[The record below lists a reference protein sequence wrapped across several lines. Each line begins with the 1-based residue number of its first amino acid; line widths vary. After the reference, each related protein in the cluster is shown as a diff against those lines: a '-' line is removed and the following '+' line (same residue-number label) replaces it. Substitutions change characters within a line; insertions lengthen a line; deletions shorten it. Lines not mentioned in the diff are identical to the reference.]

1 MITRINN
8 NRGRRFLNPL
18 EVEAQYHTED
28 RATDP
33 DLLLWID
40 FTDQNSLRG
49 ANSTGATRPSHLES
63 IYTAINKSWQSEES
77 ESAGDKA
84 LAKYVIQTVSGKQP
98 TWFDPGDGTPPY
110 AYFNGDHYMEAAGN
124 TLGASVN
131 NSYFSTSS
139 IDMNKFTM
147 YIVCQRHSPSI
158 SQRQDVLFVTTNQF
172 ATTTPSEY
180 FSFYFD
186 SLNSYSGTLQ
196 MYKSSLPHGE
206 NYRYTQYSEG
216 DDREFHYHMF
226 NAYEQYGNNDNHS
239 SLQADGLFHQ
249 FDSTD
254 TDPGMPN
261 PKYDKIA
268 GPEVTALDGF
278 AGTFTQTFN
287 FNNNIN
293 SFHPSITIGGQP
305 QLGGTAA
312 KGTFKGYIYEIL
324 IFKNEHAGGNV
335 LDDIFFSSPFKK
347 RWSNMLYYLQRKYQ
361 HIGVKI

>member
-1 MITRINN
+1 I
-8 NRGRRFLNPL
+8 
-18 EVEAQYHTED
+18 EAQYHTED
-28 RATDP
+28 RATNP

-49 ANSTGATRPSHLES
+49 ANSTGATPPNHLES

-77 ESAGDKA
+77 ESAGNKA
-84 LAKYVIQTVSGKQP
+84 LAKYVIQPVSGKQP
-98 TWFDPGDGTPPY
+98 TWIDPGDGTPPY
-110 AYFNGDHYMEAAGN
+110 AHFNGDHYMEAAGN
-124 TLGASVN
+124 NLGVSADSSN
-131 NSYFSTSS
+131 FSMSS
-139 IDMNKFTM
+139 IEMNKFTV
-147 YIVCQRHSPSI
+147 YVVCQRQSPSI
-158 SQRQDVLFVTTNQF
+158 SQRQDVLFVTTNDF
-172 ATTTPSEY
+172 ASTVPKEY

-186 SLNSYSGTLQ
+186 SLSSYAGTFQ
-196 MYKSSLPHGE
+196 MYSMDL
-206 NYRYTQYSEG
+206 NVFRYTQYDDG

-226 NAYEQYGNNDNHS
+226 NAYEKYSNNDNHS

-278 AGTFTQTFN
+278 TGTFTKTFN
-287 FNNNIN
+287 FSSPIN
-293 SFHPSITIGGQP
+293 SYHPSVTIGGQP
-305 QLGGTAA
+305 QLGGTSA
-312 KGTFKGYIYEIL
+312 KATFKGNIYEIL

-335 LDDIFFSSPFKK
+335 LDAGFYNTPFKR